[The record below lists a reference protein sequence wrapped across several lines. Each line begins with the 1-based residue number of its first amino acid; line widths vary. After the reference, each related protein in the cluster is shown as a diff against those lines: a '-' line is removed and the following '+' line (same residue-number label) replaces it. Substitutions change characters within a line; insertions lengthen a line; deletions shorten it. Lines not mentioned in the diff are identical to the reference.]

1 MKKEKLFIIILKYI
15 VELDKITEFRSDHLE
30 YLDKYYAKGVFLAS
44 GRQNPR
50 FGGVIIAKAESR
62 EKLYEILAED
72 PFHQHLCAEY
82 QVIEFQP
89 NKSTKG
95 FQSFLQEVDLNL
107 SEVYEK

>member
-1 MKKEKLFIIILKYI
+1 MRKEKLFIVILKYI
-15 VELDKITEFRSDHLE
+15 VELDKITEFRSAHLE

-50 FGGVIIAKAESR
+50 FGGVIIAKATSR

-82 QVIEFQP
+82 QAIEFEP
-89 NKSTKG
+89 NKSIEAFEG
-95 FQSFLQEVDLNL
+95 FLNAANL
-107 SEVYEK
+107 SLFSV

>member
-15 VELDKITEFRSDHLE
+15 VELDKITEFRSAHLE

-62 EKLYEILAED
+62 EKLYEILAQD
-72 PFHQHLCAEY
+72 PFHQHL
-82 QVIEFQP
+82 
-89 NKSTKG
+89 
-95 FQSFLQEVDLNL
+95 
-107 SEVYEK
+107 